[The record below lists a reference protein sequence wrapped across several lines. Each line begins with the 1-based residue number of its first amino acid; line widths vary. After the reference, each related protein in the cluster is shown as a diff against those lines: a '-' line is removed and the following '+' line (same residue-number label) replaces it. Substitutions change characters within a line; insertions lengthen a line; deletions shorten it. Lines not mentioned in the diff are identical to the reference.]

1 MIYPHSSSSEIS
13 YISSKLFQQKEKKKV
28 PEEKC
33 KCLSK
38 MVSMLKNLGASTMME
53 ILILFELFI
62 NKNDFYVSV
71 TDLNKQFTK
80 SLIFIEK

>member
-1 MIYPHSSSSEIS
+1 MHFFKIIS
-13 YISSKLFQQKEKKKV
+13 AAEKKKV

-53 ILILFELFI
+53 IIILFELFI